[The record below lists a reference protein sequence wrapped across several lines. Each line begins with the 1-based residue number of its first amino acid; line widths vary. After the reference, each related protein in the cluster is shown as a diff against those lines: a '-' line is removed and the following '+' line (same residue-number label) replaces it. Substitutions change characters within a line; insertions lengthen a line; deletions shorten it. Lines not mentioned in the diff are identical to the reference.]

1 MELVSEALE
10 ALTYFLEDAI
20 AIPGPK
26 SRDIIGADGTV
37 SISSY
42 AGGGPSSETS
52 QIIYQYSLAPS
63 VALSVIGSGGNVGS
77 INAPCSPI

>member
-1 MELVSEALE
+1 MAGVIAPERDRVGTSKWNFEARDLEVELVSEALE

-26 SRDIIGADGTV
+26 SRDIIGADGAV

-42 AGGGPSSETS
+42 AGGGPSSKTS
-52 QIIYQYSLAPS
+52 QIIYQY
-63 VALSVIGSGGNVGS
+63 
-77 INAPCSPI
+77 